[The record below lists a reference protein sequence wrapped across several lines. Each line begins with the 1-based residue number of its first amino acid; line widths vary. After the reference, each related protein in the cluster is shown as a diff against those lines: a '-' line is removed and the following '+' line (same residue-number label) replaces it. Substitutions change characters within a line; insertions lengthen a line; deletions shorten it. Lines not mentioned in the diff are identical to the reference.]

1 MGRSSRNLENGEK
14 KRGGNPG
21 LRERIGEQPLRKSL
35 PRPAHATDRKILSR
49 DRRSITEADG
59 SGSGLEGRSGYRQ
72 DDARKVCFCVFAGAS
87 AIGGWSPLE
96 KERMMEDEGAEKGG
110 VRTIHVIQ
118 WMVLSV
124 IETRHGKLRAGEIDD
139 AAMKTMSCVPPM

>member
-1 MGRSSRNLENGEK
+1 
-14 KRGGNPG
+14 
-21 LRERIGEQPLRKSL
+21 
-35 PRPAHATDRKILSR
+35 
-49 DRRSITEADG
+49 
-59 SGSGLEGRSGYRQ
+59 
-72 DDARKVCFCVFAGAS
+72 
-87 AIGGWSPLE
+87 
-96 KERMMEDEGAEKGG
+96 MEDEGAEKGG

>member
-1 MGRSSRNLENGEK
+1 
-14 KRGGNPG
+14 
-21 LRERIGEQPLRKSL
+21 
-35 PRPAHATDRKILSR
+35 
-49 DRRSITEADG
+49 
-59 SGSGLEGRSGYRQ
+59 
-72 DDARKVCFCVFAGAS
+72 
-87 AIGGWSPLE
+87 
-96 KERMMEDEGAEKGG
+96 MMEDEGAEKGG